1 MGGRSAADTVRTC
14 GGGHRRIAY
23 EKNSEHPAEKDIR
36 SNSYNFWREASAA
49 MIWSFTAAFL
59 TGIFASLGV
68 GGGMILIIYLTVFA
82 GFDQLAAQG
91 INLIYF
97 IPIALLSVVIH
108 TKNKLIEWKKIIP
121 AIVIGVAFAALGTY
135 AAERIG
141 SPALKKIFAV
151 FILLIGIKELL
162 FTKGTNSFSKKEN

>member
-1 MGGRSAADTVRTC
+1 
-14 GGGHRRIAY
+14 
-23 EKNSEHPAEKDIR
+23 
-36 SNSYNFWREASAA
+36 
-49 MIWSFTAAFL
+49 MIWSFIAAFF

-97 IPIALLSVVIH
+97 IPIAALSVAIH
-108 TKNKLIEWKKIIP
+108 TKNKLIEWKKIVP
-121 AIVIGVAFAALGTY
+121 AIIIGTAFAALGTY

-141 SPALKKIFAV
+141 SPALKKIFAI
-151 FILLIGIKELL
+151 FILFIGVKELL
-162 FTKGTNSFSKKEN
+162 FSKSAASFSEKEN

>member
-1 MGGRSAADTVRTC
+1 
-14 GGGHRRIAY
+14 
-23 EKNSEHPAEKDIR
+23 
-36 SNSYNFWREASAA
+36 
-49 MIWSFTAAFL
+49 MIWSFIAAFF

-97 IPIALLSVVIH
+97 IPIAALSVIIH
-108 TKNKLIEWKKIIP
+108 TKNRLIEWKKIIP
-121 AIVIGVAFAALGTY
+121 SILLGVVFAALGTY

-141 SPALKKIFAV
+141 SPALKKIFGI
-151 FILLIGIKELL
+151 FILLIGVKELL
-162 FTKGTNSFSKKEN
+162 YKPDSSDNRGNSQE

>member
-1 MGGRSAADTVRTC
+1 
-14 GGGHRRIAY
+14 
-23 EKNSEHPAEKDIR
+23 
-36 SNSYNFWREASAA
+36 
-49 MIWSFTAAFL
+49 MIWSFIAAFF

-97 IPIALLSVVIH
+97 IPIAALSVIIH
-108 TKNKLIEWKKIIP
+108 TKNRLIEWKKIIP
-121 AIVIGVAFAALGTY
+121 SVLYGVVFAALGTY

-141 SPALKKIFAV
+141 SPALKKIFGI
-151 FILLIGIKELL
+151 FILLIGVKELL
-162 FTKGTNSFSKKEN
+162 YKPDSSDNRGSSQE

>member
-1 MGGRSAADTVRTC
+1 
-14 GGGHRRIAY
+14 
-23 EKNSEHPAEKDIR
+23 
-36 SNSYNFWREASAA
+36 
-49 MIWSFTAAFL
+49 MIWSFIAAFF

-97 IPIALLSVVIH
+97 IPIAALSVIIH
-108 TKNKLIEWKKIIP
+108 SKNKLIEWKKIMPSLITG
-121 AIVIGVAFAALGTY
+121 VIFAALGTF
-135 AAERIG
+135 AAGYIG

-151 FILLIGIKELL
+151 FILIIGIKEL
-162 FTKGTNSFSKKEN
+162 FYKPPKTQ

>member
-1 MGGRSAADTVRTC
+1 
-14 GGGHRRIAY
+14 
-23 EKNSEHPAEKDIR
+23 
-36 SNSYNFWREASAA
+36 
-49 MIWSFTAAFL
+49 MIWSFIAAFF

-97 IPIALLSVVIH
+97 IPIAALSVIIH
-108 TKNKLIEWKKIIP
+108 TKNRLIEWKKIIP
-121 AIVIGVAFAALGTY
+121 SILLGVVFAALGTY

-141 SPALKKIFAV
+141 SPALKKIFGI
-151 FILLIGIKELL
+151 FILLIGVKELL
-162 FTKGTNSFSKKEN
+162 YKPGSSDNRGNSQE

>member
-1 MGGRSAADTVRTC
+1 
-14 GGGHRRIAY
+14 
-23 EKNSEHPAEKDIR
+23 
-36 SNSYNFWREASAA
+36 
-49 MIWSFTAAFL
+49 MIWSFIAAFF

-97 IPIALLSVVIH
+97 IPIAALSVIIH
-108 TKNKLIEWKKIIP
+108 TKNRLIEWKKIIP
-121 AIVIGVAFAALGTY
+121 SVLLGVVFAALGTY

-141 SPALKKIFAV
+141 SPALKKIFGI
-151 FILLIGIKELL
+151 FILLIGVKELL
-162 FTKGTNSFSKKEN
+162 YKPGSSDNRGNSQE